1 MIQYGPLVQH
11 DRDEVRS
18 TLGTMGNQGGNEQ
31 RPEAGTLATPYTMV
45 RDNMSNQDFRQIRQ
59 DIQPRGRVIL
69 GSMPTGDPIE
79 QAPATISNSTAQ
91 PPDVVG
97 YTDQLQL
104 GTIPKV
110 LPNYQVQ
117 QTDPREEQHRLW
129 NACLERNRQ
138 LVHDTGAEAYRPAG
152 QVQGHG
158 AQPQHNDGIEQPI
171 HKVMTSGPVL
181 ARPQPSTRP
190 GHNHQPSTREQ
201 EEYLTNLA
209 SQQQVHKTT
218 KDSMMQNI
226 ASQLQNMGLKEIR
239 DFEASLPTA
248 LSNVR
253 QSRRLQGAPPDTVES
268 TGSNVEDS
276 RLLFKGD
283 TIYFRK

>member
-1 MIQYGPLVQH
+1 M
-11 DRDEVRS
+11 
-18 TLGTMGNQGGNEQ
+18 
-31 RPEAGTLATPYTMV
+31 
-45 RDNMSNQDFRQIRQ
+45 
-59 DIQPRGRVIL
+59 
-69 GSMPTGDPIE
+69 GSMPTGDPIG

-104 GTIPKV
+104 GTIPKA

-152 QVQGHG
+152 QVQGHV
-158 AQPQHNDGIEQPI
+158 AQPQHNDRIEQPI

-181 ARPQPSTRP
+181 ARPQPSTRTKQ
-190 GHNHQPSTREQ
+190 HTREQ

-209 SQQQVHKTT
+209 SQQQVHTTT

-268 TGSNVEDS
+268 TGSHVEDS